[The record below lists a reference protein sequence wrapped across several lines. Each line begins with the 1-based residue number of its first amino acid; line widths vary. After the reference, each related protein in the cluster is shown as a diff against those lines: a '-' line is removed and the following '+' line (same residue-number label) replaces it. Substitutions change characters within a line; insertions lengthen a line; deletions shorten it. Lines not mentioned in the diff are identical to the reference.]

1 MFCSQCGYMLDEADK
16 FCPKCGAPV
25 KAERAQREA
34 GYEDIDYG
42 GFEDEPYDFSE
53 TDDGRRPTR
62 TSEKNGGRM
71 PGEDKNQPDKT
82 EKQKNKTEKQKKY
95 VMILCSVFAV
105 SALLIIAGF
114 VGFSIYKNHRLSN
127 LKEAY
132 TAYEQ
137 VMDEYMIEDEVYKTL
152 LARAQNAI
160 QNKDIS
166 EAKVIEN
173 ELKEAREAIEASSE
187 SREKLSALKTEYTE
201 IFSKYRISG
210 EYKEDYDTVMKSLD
224 DAIAAADEK
233 QFSALKKQLES
244 LKINLN
250 TANQQEV
257 TNIKNEIT
265 ALDVSDADGDDAKL
279 LKDYE
284 AQAEAAL
291 AEKNYAA
298 ALDILEVW
306 KNDAGR
312 IAEKIKKERE
322 SKAESMKAE
331 QERLES
337 ESRAAESEKEAL
349 SGDYILPESN
359 TRLLTEGDLE
369 GLSAHELMLARNEI
383 YARHGRKFID
393 EQIQAYF
400 NGKSWY
406 NGTIEAA
413 DFDSSVLSE
422 IERANIS
429 FIGAH
434 E

>member
-1 MFCSQCGYMLDEADK
+1 M
-16 FCPKCGAPV
+16 
-25 KAERAQREA
+25 
-34 GYEDIDYG
+34 
-42 GFEDEPYDFSE
+42 
-53 TDDGRRPTR
+53 
-62 TSEKNGGRM
+62 
-71 PGEDKNQPDKT
+71 
-82 EKQKNKTEKQKKY
+82 
-95 VMILCSVFAV
+95 
-105 SALLIIAGF
+105 
-114 VGFSIYKNHRLSN
+114 
-127 LKEAY
+127 
-132 TAYEQ
+132 
-137 VMDEYMIEDEVYKTL
+137 
-152 LARAQNAI
+152 
-160 QNKDIS
+160 
-166 EAKVIEN
+166 
-173 ELKEAREAIEASSE
+173 
-187 SREKLSALKTEYTE
+187 
-201 IFSKYRISG
+201 
-210 EYKEDYDTVMKSLD
+210 
-224 DAIAAADEK
+224 
-233 QFSALKKQLES
+233 
-244 LKINLN
+244 
-250 TANQQEV
+250 
-257 TNIKNEIT
+257 
-265 ALDVSDADGDDAKL
+265 
-279 LKDYE
+279 
-284 AQAEAAL
+284 
-291 AEKNYAA
+291 
-298 ALDILEVW
+298 W

>member
-1 MFCSQCGYMLDEADK
+1 MFCSQCGYMLDEDDK

-25 KAERAQREA
+25 KPERTQSQT
-34 GYEDIDYG
+34 GYEDIDY
-42 GFEDEPYDFSE
+42 DEPEYDLYGDEKQGAANIHEVSG
-53 TDDGRRPTR
+53 DGRQKPSDTPEE
-62 TSEKNGGRM
+62 SGEKPR
-71 PGEDKNQPDKT
+71 
-82 EKQKNKTEKQKKY
+82 NKAQKQKKY
-95 VMILCSVFAV
+95 VMILCGVFA
-105 SALLIIAGF
+105 SAALIIIFAF
-114 VGFSIYKNHRLSN
+114 VGFNIYKNHRIDS

-137 VMDEYMIEDEVYKTL
+137 AMDEYMIEDEIYTEL
-152 LARAQNAI
+152 LQRAQNAI

-166 EAKVIEN
+166 EAKTIEN
-173 ELKEAREAIEASSE
+173 ELNEAREAIEASSQ
-187 SREKLSALKTEYTE
+187 SRQKLSELKTEYTD
-201 IFSKYRISG
+201 IFSKYRILD
-210 EYKEDYDTVMKSLD
+210 EYKESYDTVMKSLD
-224 DAIAAADEK
+224 DAIEAADEK
-233 QFSALKKQLES
+233 QLASLKKQLES

-250 TANQQEV
+250 TANQQAV

-265 ALDVSDADGDDAKL
+265 ALDVSDADGEDKEL
-279 LKDYE
+279 LENYKADVDT
-284 AQAEAAL
+284 AL
-291 AEKNYAA
+291 ADNNYAL
-298 ALDILEVW
+298 ALNILEAW
-306 KNDAGR
+306 KNDAAR
-312 IAEKIKKERE
+312 IAEEIKKERE

-337 ESRAAESEKEAL
+337 ESRAAESEKEAQ
-349 SGDYILPESN
+349 SGDYILPQSS
-359 TRLLTEGDLE
+359 TRLLTEEDLE

-413 DFDSSVLSE
+413 DFDSSVLNDV
-422 IERANIS
+422 ERANIS